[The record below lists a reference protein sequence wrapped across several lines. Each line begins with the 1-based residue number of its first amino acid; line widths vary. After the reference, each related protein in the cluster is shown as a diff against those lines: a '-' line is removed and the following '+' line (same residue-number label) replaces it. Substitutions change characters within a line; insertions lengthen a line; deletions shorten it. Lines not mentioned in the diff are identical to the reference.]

1 MKMKMTI
8 HVVALVFTLFLLAG
22 SLHAQTTNYK
32 TYSVFL
38 YSFTK
43 YIEWPQD
50 AREGDFVIAVVGN
63 QKLLQE
69 MQTAVAGRKAG
80 AQTIKIVE
88 AKAVT
93 DVSRVHMVFISDMK
107 SGATD
112 DFVAHF
118 KGKPV
123 LVVTERDGLVKKGA
137 GVSFLIA
144 DDNTLKFQLNEPAL
158 NEARLKASSAIMAL
172 AYR

>member
-1 MKMKMTI
+1 YDHLDEEGAPAVSRFAPYTLLNANLTYTNLITPGLTASIGAYDILDEKPVMPQAYNGDFAPVSGRSREYVLRIAYTLPLSKEPDMKMKMTI

-69 MQTAVAGRKAG
+69 MQTAVAGRK
-80 AQTIKIVE
+80 
-88 AKAVT
+88 
-93 DVSRVHMVFISDMK
+93 
-107 SGATD
+107 
-112 DFVAHF
+112 
-118 KGKPV
+118 
-123 LVVTERDGLVKKGA
+123 
-137 GVSFLIA
+137 
-144 DDNTLKFQLNEPAL
+144 
-158 NEARLKASSAIMAL
+158 
-172 AYR
+172 